1 MYRWVVAPV
10 ILALV
15 LAMGLAPASAGAASA
30 SVNAWVTVKST
41 SPGVGCEIPVA
52 VEVREGGNALAG
64 VDVLGGLVVGGTVYS
79 SARGVTDAQGVA
91 YLQVGTAGAPV
102 GGGRVEVNLSGTYLG
117 AVAVSLTSGGCES
130 GTQVLSATASIWYDP
145 AAGAAVAPASTGT
158 TAAAPAATGA
168 SIAVPT
174 YVQQRN
180 LSCEYAALRIA
191 TGAWGAPVS
200 EYSFDAVV
208 GWSANPH
215 YGYRGDITGWWG
227 NTTDYGVYNEPLARA
242 LPQFGYVGDA
252 FYAAGSSAALTNRL
266 DAGIPTLVWL
276 GFWGDTSFYETGS
289 DGVRYQL
296 TPGLHVVVAAGYD
309 QWGVTVSDPA
319 LGTYRTYDW
328 ATFMAMWNV
337 MDGMGL
343 GVYPA

>member
-1 MYRWVVAPV
+1 MYRWVVTPV
-10 ILALV
+10 IAAMV
-15 LAMGLAPASAGAASA
+15 LAMALAPAGAQAA
-30 SVNAWVTVKST
+30 ARSVNAWVTVRSV

-52 VEVREGGNALAG
+52 VEVREAGEALAG
-64 VDVLGGLVVGGTVYS
+64 VDVLGGLVVGGSVVS
-79 SARGVTDAQGVA
+79 SVRAVTDSQGIG
-91 YLQVGTAGAPV
+91 YLQVATAGAPA
-102 GGGRVEVNLSGTYLG
+102 GTGRVEVSLAGSYLG
-117 AVAVSLTSGGCES
+117 AVSVALVDGGSCES
-130 GTQVLSATASIWYDP
+130 GSQVLSATASIWYDP
-145 AAGAAVAPASTGT
+145 VAAPVSQPAAPA
-158 TAAAPAATGA
+158 AAAPVATGA

-180 LSCEYAALRIA
+180 LSCEYAALQIA
-191 TGAWGAPVS
+191 TGAWGYAIS
-200 EYSFDAVV
+200 EYNFDAAV

-215 YGYRGDITGWWG
+215 YGYRGSITGWWG

-252 FYAAGSSAALTNRL
+252 FYAVGDSGALTDRL
-266 DAGIPTLVWL
+266 DAGIPVLVWL
-276 GFWGDTSFYETGS
+276 GFWGDTAFYETGS
-289 DGVRYQL
+289 DGVRFQL